1 MKKITYIFLIYIL
14 INAAVPC
21 FIYAQ
26 CCDESDE
33 VQIVLVS
40 AGSEECNDCSP
51 LFNCNDCIKHF
62 LTNKLNLAPVQH
74 SPEKYYPIIFVQNI
88 CFYTPGIWQ
97 PPKIQ

>member
-1 MKKITYIFLIYIL
+1 MKKITYIFLFYIL
-14 INAAVPC
+14 LNAAVPC

-33 VQIVLVS
+33 VQIILVS
-40 AGSEECNDCSP
+40 TGTEECDGCSP

-62 LTNKLNLAPVQH
+62 LTNKTSITPVHH
-74 SPEKYYPIIFVQNI
+74 SHDKYYPIIIEQNI

-97 PPKIQ
+97 PPKVQ